1 MYRGTTPLL
10 TFELPEPINIEVL
23 FITFQ
28 QKDRNVLEKTLD
40 DVSYDKEAGIIS
52 LQLSQADT
60 LSFNADEQL
69 WAQIRLR
76 DDAGNAPA
84 SEPILIDVERIFK
97 EGEI

>member
-60 LSFNADEQL
+60 LSFNAD
-69 WAQIRLR
+69 
-76 DDAGNAPA
+76 AGNAPA